1 MLTYTEY
8 RQKASRYARKPKTRL
23 TAKTARMLREVARNW
38 MTLAENHER
47 FLQRAA
53 IMGLRMRILSPAGGR
68 PCLVARMDRNAM
80 RMWRRVKSRISL
92 RSTRATLAA

>member
-8 RQKASRYARKPKTRL
+8 RQKASRYAKE
-23 TAKTARMLREVARNW
+23 AENEADGETARMLRDVARNW

-53 IMGLRMRILSPAGGR
+53 IMGLRMR
-68 PCLVARMDRNAM
+68 
-80 RMWRRVKSRISL
+80 
-92 RSTRATLAA
+92 